1 MARIQSSVSPQRPN
15 PLTVAMVHTGYL
27 KFATE
32 RNIVPNRNAAH
43 HEKARTTLL
52 VDRNQG
58 VNAWNSKG
66 GTRMA
71 DDESCIDFAGPARS
85 PGMAAQLHRD
95 AQLVVQRPPQSHLG
109 QERACGTD
117 PYQYKY
123 RRDARIGPIRTAEQ
137 QMESYGNR
145 QSNIYLILRRRL
157 QEGLAFTWVWLCSE
171 HMPKRCKRRPE
182 DDP

>member
-71 DDESCIDFAGPARS
+71 DDEKLKPDDFQVHTEEKKILKNDGKTIA
-85 PGMAAQLHRD
+85 D
-95 AQLVVQRPPQSHLG
+95 ASDEKVAEDVA
-109 QERACGTD
+109 ERLN
-117 PYQYKY
+117 
-123 RRDARIGPIRTAEQ
+123 AE
-137 QMESYGNR
+137 ED
-145 QSNIYLILRRRL
+145 LR
-157 QEGLAFTWVWLCSE
+157 E
-171 HMPKRCKRRPE
+171 E
-182 DDP
+182 DRWSA